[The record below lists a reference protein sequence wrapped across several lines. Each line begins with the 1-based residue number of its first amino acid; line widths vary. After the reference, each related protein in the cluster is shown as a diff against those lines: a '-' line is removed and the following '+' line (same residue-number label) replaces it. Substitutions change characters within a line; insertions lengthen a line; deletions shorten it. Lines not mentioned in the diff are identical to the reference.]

1 MVKLMCVHCLKEQK
15 ITIGI
20 IFTEFYS
27 ISMERKISKMRKHKF
42 LSFILT
48 GCLLLSGC
56 SGETGEA
63 ETTTDGKTY
72 VTVTDDEGNPV
83 TDADGSVVTSAV
95 PDVPEEL
102 ELRVGFIYSGKAGED
117 AVSEYFEDAR
127 AEIERV
133 LGAKTCYIE
142 DVLVAQFEAATAALV
157 NNNCNVIV
165 STSNKFANAVHE
177 EAKANPKI
185 QFVSFGGTE
194 GLANLACFQG
204 ETYKGSFVCGLAA
217 AYNSDSNILGV
228 VADPAV
234 LSVHNLIDGY
244 IEGAKNLTN
253 DDTDVRVNW
262 AWGNRDSETQA
273 AIDNLVSQGCDV
285 IFAATYSKFAIQY
298 CELLGVKVI
307 GMSFN
312 TPELAP
318 NHYITGTFCNLR
330 LFLIDTLRALRYD
343 TDRVNLYLGG
353 IKEGAVR
360 VIAVNEKAKEG
371 TKDICDAMYD
381 LCAGGDAVI
390 FKGEI
395 KDSKGNVVVK
405 KGEALEN
412 DKVLTIDWLEQSV
425 TGELNYCQPQLN
437 PVESDLIIHDS
448 SAQGK
453 DENEETTAAE

>member
-1 MVKLMCVHCLKEQK
+1 M
-15 ITIGI
+15 T
-20 IFTEFYS
+20 
-27 ISMERKISKMRKHKF
+27 
-42 LSFILT
+42 
-48 GCLLLSGC
+48 GC
-56 SGETGEA
+56 SGDTEEP
-63 ETTTDGKTY
+63 ETTTDGNTY

-83 TDADGSVVTSAV
+83 TDADGSVVTSVIPA
-95 PDVPEEL
+95 VPEEL
-102 ELRVGFIYSGKAGED
+102 ELNVGFIYADKAGGD
-117 AVSEYFEDAR
+117 SVSEYFEDAR

-142 DVLVAQFEAATAALV
+142 NVLVSQFEAATAALV
-157 NNNCNVIV
+157 GNGCNVIV
-165 STSNKFANAVHE
+165 SASNKFANAVHE

-185 QFVSFGGTE
+185 QFVSFGGTDA
-194 GLANLACFQG
+194 LANLACFQG

-234 LSVHNLIDGY
+234 LSVHTLIDGY

-253 DDTDVRVNW
+253 NDTDVRVNW
-262 AWGNRDSETQA
+262 AWGNRDSETRA

-285 IFAATYSKFAIQY
+285 IFAATYSTFAIEY
-298 CELLGVKVI
+298 CNLLGVKVI
-307 GMSFN
+307 GMSYN

-318 NHYITGTFCNLR
+318 NSYITGTFCNVR

-360 VIAVNEKAKEG
+360 LVAVNEKAKEG
-371 TKDICDAMYD
+371 TKDICKALYD

-395 KDSKGNVVVK
+395 KDSNGNIVVK
-405 KGEALEN
+405 KGESLESN
-412 DKVLTIDWLEQSV
+412 DILGIDWFEQSV
-425 TGELNYCQPQLN
+425 TSELNYCQPQLN
-437 PVESDLIIHDS
+437 PVESNLEIHSS
-448 SAQGK
+448 SAQN
-453 DENEETTAAE
+453 ENENAEETSDPAE